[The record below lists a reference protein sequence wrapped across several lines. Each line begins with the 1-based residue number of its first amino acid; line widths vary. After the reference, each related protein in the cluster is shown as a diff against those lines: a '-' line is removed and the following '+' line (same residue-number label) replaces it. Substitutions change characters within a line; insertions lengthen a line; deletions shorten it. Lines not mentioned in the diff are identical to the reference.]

1 MPTRAVQSPDLSPTR
16 GIRLNSF
23 IRLLQWTLK
32 AAVFFILLAF
42 ALNNQEDVSVHFLW
56 GVQWRA
62 PMVLVLLIVF
72 ALGVMVGVLGMVPR
86 WWRQRRLARKAL
98 QPPAAEPPKTTVET
112 VAADMYGP

>member
-1 MPTRAVQSPDLSPTR
+1 MH
-16 GIRLNSF
+16 F
-23 IRLLQWTLK
+23 I
-32 AAVFFILLAF
+32 
-42 ALNNQEDVSVHFLW
+42 W
-56 GVQWRA
+56 GLHWRA

-98 QPPAAEPPKTTVET
+98 QTPAAQAPKKTVET